1 MLSRFLP
8 VNPDEDIHI
17 EKFHGDSIR
26 SRRDTLELRSTPGSV
41 PVPENVTNGFG
52 FCRDGLPGL
61 ASRATVNASSI
72 TSPKEHLRSTETFF
86 ASLSK

>member
-8 VNPDEDIHI
+8 VNPDQDIYI

-26 SRRDTLELRSTPGSV
+26 SRRAALELRSTPGSV

-52 FCRDGLPGL
+52 LCRDGLPGR
-61 ASRATVNASSI
+61 ARRATVNASSI
-72 TSPKEHLRSTETFF
+72 TSPKEHLRSTEIFF